1 MQASTL
7 LFKMDRCELE
17 IGRVAPRARNFLD
30 HSHRR
35 EVSKNGDAVMKSES
49 KGGHVGGH
57 GGVRSAKKRGR
68 VAGGG
73 KRGAAADDS
82 ADTAVT
88 TCEMTTTEC
97 DDAIER
103 ALRLLLSGADR
114 LAAWRREFS
123 ARENEILVDRGRRR
137 EGKSQKRRRAQAE
150 VRVSPSEDEDDTV
163 LLEEESVGVGK
174 EVELGGNSQ
183 GALTTS
189 RRKSARSRMRLRS
202 RNAWIDGWLAEGGE
216 EGGDVGDAFVDLEDF
231 IED

>member
-17 IGRVAPRARNFLD
+17 IGRAALRARRFLD
-30 HSHRR
+30 NSHRR
-35 EVSKNGDAVMKSES
+35 EVLKNGDAVMKSES
-49 KGGHVGGH
+49 KAGQVGGH

-73 KRGAAADDS
+73 KRGAAVDDS
-82 ADTAVT
+82 GVT
-88 TCEMTTTEC
+88 PCEVITTKC
-97 DDAIER
+97 DDAMER
-103 ALRLLLSGADR
+103 ALCLLLSGADR

-123 ARENEILVDRGRRR
+123 ARENEIFVERGRRR

-150 VRVSPSEDEDDTV
+150 MRSSPSEDEDDTV
-163 LLEEESVGVGK
+163 LLGEESAGVGR
-174 EVELGGNSQ
+174 EVEMGRNSQ

-189 RRKSARSRMRLRS
+189 RRKSSRSRMRLRS